1 MGEEKKVMRSAK
13 ISITFGVLGLI
24 LSLFYGGVLG
34 IVGLVYGAC
43 VLIYKL
49 EGRYLAIIGMI
60 TSAAAIGITSL
71 VVLVGC
77 TLIRTGLYNDLNEI
91 VNSGTV
97 TQEQYEEFQQKV
109 YDKLETELMAE

>member
-1 MGEEKKVMRSAK
+1 MSGEKNAARLAK
-13 ISITFGVLGLI
+13 ISITFGVLGLL

-34 IVGLVYGAC
+34 IIGLVYGAC

-60 TSAAAIGITSL
+60 TSALAIGITCL

-77 TLIRTGLYNDLNEI
+77 LLIRTGLYDDLNEI

-97 TQEQYEEFQQKV
+97 TEQQYEEFQKKV
-109 YDKLETELMAE
+109 YDTLETELNVK